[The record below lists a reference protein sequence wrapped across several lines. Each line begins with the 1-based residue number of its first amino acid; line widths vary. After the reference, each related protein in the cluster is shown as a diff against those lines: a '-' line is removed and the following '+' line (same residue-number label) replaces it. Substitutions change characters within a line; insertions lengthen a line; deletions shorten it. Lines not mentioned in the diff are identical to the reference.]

1 MDKSVLVFLTIQ
13 LLLTSPIVPLSCA
26 VQAPQLGTQRI
37 REPMAQP
44 LSISIVEDVSIY
56 GDGRCQLTIAINM
69 SSSPIAEI
77 YRDALGLGDI
87 NLESHE
93 RIPINETVPVPVTLN
108 TNATD
113 LAGGYSQ
120 VSSMAGYNG
129 TSITN
134 TTYADTPSGTA
145 ISGQLQV
152 EDAQG
157 GNLSQPI
164 QQDFLNAIIQEQWH
178 SFGIQITDIRGE
190 MWGMN
195 EACVVVVDA
204 NASLQLVSCGDV
216 AIGPADINASLNR
229 AGFIFTKVA
238 FIQQMLRNVNGDTQ
252 TYEYNATWLTN
263 FSLTGDLTL
272 TENNYGDLVSPPR
285 VWTIDFGGGTQMNAS
300 ILACST
306 PKNLALK
313 ETMLVTDVNV
323 TIDEYDLVEN
333 FLGYKIFHLQLL
345 QPVSMYTSTF
355 EVGGVGIRNNWD
367 WHWSIHL
374 WEGQFTLE
382 WSNVRMDVYADL
394 ALEGEV
400 RWKFKWFRLKYC
412 KAWTSLQAHST
423 INISANGELD
433 QSWCKTLFEWSS
445 RYTVW
450 IGPFPVVMT
459 LEFEPVATLSVGM
472 QLMPGAEAWCGLNL
486 TGYFKVGVGWERD
499 EGWRMIYG
507 SSMEAQPFDP
517 DIRNATA
524 DVAAWMRPSLQFRL
538 GVLFYELAGPYVE
551 LEPYVTIFA
560 EYTVSPENLTYWI
573 DVGVNINAGIKF
585 TGCLKKLLRLSDFHW
600 QLWGRILWSTREDI
614 PEHDVRVT
622 NVNSQAQGFVTE
634 PISFY
639 VGLLNKGTE
648 EELVNVTLCYQNT
661 TTGEW
666 DEIDADMTELAA
678 GNWRTVNFT
687 WNTQAD
693 LSAGNYTVMAN
704 ATIQNPDPSPGDNND
719 TAEIRL
725 EVRNIAVIEVTT
737 NASVVNAGQ
746 PVEIN
751 VTVANAGTVNTSVVA
766 TTAYFNGH
774 LLSSLWWEHTR
785 WLFNFPNGT
794 SRILTYTWDT
804 AGVEDGSYIVSAN
817 ASLIQ
822 YDVAPDDNMGASTG
836 QVTINP
842 SMIRQDLA
850 ITQVTSW
857 KTTVGQGYGA
867 RIEVTVLNEGEI
879 SLGCSVA
886 VCANATLIGTKEVM
900 LLAPGQSMLVNFTW
914 NTEGW
919 DMGNYR
925 LCSTVYTSPNETDTT
940 DNTYVDGW
948 ILVTIPG
955 DVDGDYDVDIFDIV
969 VVCGSYGLSED
980 HAEFV
985 PNADIDDDGD
995 VDIYDVV
1002 IAASNYSK
1010 SVSPLFSQRLK
1021 GIERLSRASEYGPY
1035 ASHHLSSERSFLD
1048 AVWSLV
1054 DVENGFMNGRRKMR
1068 IIKAPAA

>member
-1 MDKSVLVFLTIQ
+1 MD
-13 LLLTSPIVPLSCA
+13 
-26 VQAPQLGTQRI
+26 
-37 REPMAQP
+37 
-44 LSISIVEDVSIY
+44 
-56 GDGRCQLTIAINM
+56 
-69 SSSPIAEI
+69 
-77 YRDALGLGDI
+77 
-87 NLESHE
+87 LESHE
-93 RIPINETVPVPVTLN
+93 RIPINETVPVPVALN
-108 TNATD
+108 TNATS
-113 LAGGYSQ
+113 LAGGYDH

-129 TSITN
+129 TSIAN
-134 TTYADTPSGTA
+134 ATYVDTPSDAT
-145 ISGQLQV
+145 IDGQVQV
-152 EDAQG
+152 EDSEG

-164 QQDFLNAIIQEQWH
+164 QQDFLEAVIKEQWH
-178 SFGIQITDIRGE
+178 AFGIQITDIDGA

-195 EACVVVVDA
+195 GACLIQVDA
-204 NASLQLVSCGDV
+204 NASLQLVNCGEIAV
-216 AIGPADINASLNR
+216 GPADINASLSR
-229 AGFIFTKVA
+229 SGFIFTKIA
-238 FIQQMLRNVNGDTQ
+238 FIQQMLRNINGDTQ
-252 TYEYNATWLTN
+252 TYEYNATWITN
-263 FSLTGDLTL
+263 FLFTGDLTL
-272 TENNYGDLVSPPR
+272 TEENYEDLVNPPQC
-285 VWTIDFGGGTQMNAS
+285 WTIDFGGGTSLNAA
-300 ILACST
+300 ILAAST

-313 ETMLVTDVNV
+313 ETLRVTDANV
-323 TIDEYDLVEN
+323 TLEEYDVVEN

-345 QPVSMYTSTF
+345 QPAPTCPSTSEAARGVS
-355 EVGGVGIRNNWD
+355 IRDNWD

-374 WEGQFTLE
+374 WDGEFSLE
-382 WSNVRMDVYADL
+382 WSNVRMDVYAHL

-412 KAWTSLQAHST
+412 KAWTSLQVHST
-423 INISANGELD
+423 INISANGQLD

-486 TGYFKVGVGWERD
+486 TGYFKVGVAWERD

-507 SSMEAQPFDP
+507 SCMEAQPFDP

-551 LEPYVTIFA
+551 LEPYATIFA

-585 TGCLKKLLRLSDFHW
+585 TGCLKRLLRLSDFHW

-622 NVNSQAQGFVTE
+622 NVNSQEQGFVTE

-648 EELVNVTLCYQNT
+648 NEPVNVTLCYQNT

-666 DEIDADMTELAA
+666 EAIDADTAELAA
-678 GNWRTVNFT
+678 GAWRTVNFT

-693 LSAGNYTVMAN
+693 LPAGNYTVIAN
-704 ATIQNPDPSPGDNND
+704 ATMQHPDPSPADNNA
-719 TAEIRL
+719 TAAIRL
-725 EVRNIAVIEVTT
+725 EVRNIAVVEVTT
-737 NASVVNAGQ
+737 NTSVVNAGQ

-751 VTVANAGTVNTSVVA
+751 VTVANTGSVNTSVVA
-766 TTAYFNGH
+766 TTAYFNGR
-774 LLSSLWWEHTR
+774 LLSNLWWEHTR

-794 SRILTYTWDT
+794 SRTLTYTWDT
-804 AGVEDGSYIVSAN
+804 AGVEDGSYVVSAN

-822 YDVAPDDNMGASTG
+822 YDVAPDDNTGASTG

-850 ITQVTSW
+850 ITQVSSS
-857 KTTVGQGYGA
+857 KSTVGHGYRA
-867 RIEVTVLNEGEI
+867 RIEVTILNEGEI
-879 SLGCSVA
+879 SLGFSVA
-886 VCANATLIGTKEVM
+886 VCANATIIGTKDVL
-900 LLAPGQSMLVNFTW
+900 LLAPNQSIAVNFTW
-914 NTEGW
+914 DTEGW

-955 DVDGDYDVDIFDIV
+955 DVDGDGDVDIYDIV
-969 VVCGSYGLSED
+969 IVCGAYGLSED

-985 PNADIDDDGD
+985 PNADIDNDGD

-1002 IAASNYSK
+1002 IAASNYSTK
-1010 SVSPLFSQRLK
+1010 VFPLSVLN
-1021 GIERLSRASEYGPY
+1021 A
-1035 ASHHLSSERSFLD
+1035 
-1048 AVWSLV
+1048 
-1054 DVENGFMNGRRKMR
+1054 
-1068 IIKAPAA
+1068 